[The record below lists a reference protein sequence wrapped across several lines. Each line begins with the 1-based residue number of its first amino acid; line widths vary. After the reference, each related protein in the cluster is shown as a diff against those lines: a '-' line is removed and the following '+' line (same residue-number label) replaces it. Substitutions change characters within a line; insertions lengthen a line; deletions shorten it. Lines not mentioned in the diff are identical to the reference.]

1 MACGSTTNAISGID
15 GYVMAGACGAA
26 AVVAE
31 MNHWTVTITSD
42 PIDVRVFGSSGW
54 GAYKKGPKDWTAS
67 FDGFWY
73 LGDTTGQLALHNALV
88 NGTVIECYFH
98 LDNDNYYY
106 GAGLV
111 TSEATDEAVDGVA
124 SISFDIQGDG
134 AINIQTG

>member
-1 MACGSTTNAISGID
+1 MACGSSTNSISGID
-15 GYVMAGACGAA
+15 GYVMAGPCGSA

-31 MNHWTVTITSD
+31 LNHWTLTITSD
-42 PIDVRVFGSSGW
+42 PIDVSIFGSSGW
-54 GAYKKGPKDWTAS
+54 GAYKNGPKDWNAS

-73 LGDTTGQLALHNALV
+73 LGDTNGQAALHSALTG
-88 NGTVIECYFH
+88 GTTVECYFH

-111 TSEATDEAVDGVA
+111 TSESVDESVDGVA

-134 AINIQTG
+134 AINNTTG